1 MASNMIHG
9 ETRSANQ
16 HGTVIYLTYSYTS
29 PPTPAKIRPHRRENR
44 IHAPIP
50 ESIKAADRR
59 LVQRPDA
66 KGVQG
71 GTGEI
76 IPESMIFMKVVKNI

>member
-1 MASNMIHG
+1 MWLS
-9 ETRSANQ
+9 
-16 HGTVIYLTYSYTS
+16 
-29 PPTPAKIRPHRRENR
+29 KRRRME
-44 IHAPIP
+44 
-50 ESIKAADRR
+50 KAADRG

-66 KGVQG
+66 EGVQG